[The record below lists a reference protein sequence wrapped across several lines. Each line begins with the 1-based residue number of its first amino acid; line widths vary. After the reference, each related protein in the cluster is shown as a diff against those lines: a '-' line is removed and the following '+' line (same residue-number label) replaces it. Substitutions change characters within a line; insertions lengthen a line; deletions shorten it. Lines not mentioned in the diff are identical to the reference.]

1 MNQKH
6 VSSWLSVGGLL
17 FLAIYATLSRD
28 AFAQASQNR
37 LLNKNPDIQTISL
50 GLPRSSDHASS
61 SSTSNDASSLPDAPS
76 PQNQQSG
83 TAPESGLQSSNAQ
96 ALPMDG
102 SASISGTVVDTTGA
116 SIAGAQVRLM
126 QSNGKGQRTVL
137 SGSNGEFAFI
147 KLPAGSYI
155 VTAARQ
161 GFSAFTSTEVTLS
174 SPQSYEMQNVTLGVA
189 GATTEVTVRPTEV
202 IAAEQIRAEEK
213 QRVLGIVPAFYV
225 SYVRDAAPMT
235 SKQKFSLAAHDTLDW
250 TTYIGVSVTAGIEQ
264 ANNTY
269 KGYGQGAAGYGKR
282 WAAQFGDG
290 RSSDFLSHAVF
301 ASLFHQDPRYFYQGT
316 GTKKSRL
323 YHAVSSAFVARS
335 DSGRS
340 MPNYSY
346 LLGTMTAGALS
357 NAYYPHADRGASLV
371 FTNAAIGI
379 AGRAGQATLQE
390 FLGKR
395 LTRNV
400 PKSTPPSS
408 GQPDPANN
416 PRP

>member
-1 MNQKH
+1 MVNFLYLARTKGSQ
-6 VSSWLSVGGLL
+6 SVTTLVEACCRFIQIAVLIGVVA
-17 FLAIYATLSRD
+17 FTRDLA
-28 AFAQASQNR
+28 AQDSA
-37 LLNKNPDIQTISL
+37 L
-50 GLPRSSDHASS
+50 ASS
-61 SSTSNDASSLPDAPS
+61 LTRNDMSSLPDAPT
-76 PQNQQSG
+76 QQSQRSQS
-83 TAPESGLQSSNAQ
+83 TPESGPQTSNSQSLQT
-96 ALPMDG
+96 DG
-102 SASISGTVVDTTGA
+102 SASISGVVQDITEAT
-116 SIAGAQVRLM
+116 IAGTQVVLT
-126 QSNGKGQRTVL
+126 NKGGSQRRSVT
-137 SGSNGEFAFI
+137 SGPNGEFTFNQV
-147 KLPAGSYI
+147 PEGSYVVLITVKGLQPFRSAEI
-155 VTAARQ
+155 VV
-161 GFSAFTSTEVTLS
+161 SAQ
-174 SPQSYEMQNVTLGVA
+174 QSYQIPKILLAVA
-189 GATTEVTVRPTEV
+189 STTSEVTVRPTEE

-225 SYVRDAAPMT
+225 SYVPDAAPMT
-235 SKQKFSLAAHDTLDW
+235 SRQKFSLAAHDTLDW

-264 ANNTY
+264 ANNAY

-335 DSGRS
+335 DSGKT

-371 FTNAAIGI
+371 FTNAGLGV
-379 AGRAGQATLQE
+379 AGRAGQAVIQE

-400 PKSTPPSS
+400 PKSIPPSN
-408 GQPDPANN
+408 GQPALPGDPQ
-416 PRP
+416 P